1 MYFLR
6 NGDFIM
12 PLYPEYI
19 IQEVIEKNDIVD
31 VVSEHVRL
39 KKSGANYMG
48 LCPFH
53 NEKTPSFS
61 VSPQKGIFH
70 CFGCGVGGTVINFV
84 MKTDNLTFTEAVKY
98 LAQRANIALPVN
110 NGYDAKKE
118 LEIKDRKETLFNIN
132 TEAAR
137 FFYSHLSTEDGK
149 AAVEYFKKRNIS
161 GKVAK
166 SFFLGYSPNQKRSLY
181 DYLLSKGFSESD
193 ILNAGLITKNDKN
206 EYFDKFRNRIMFP
219 IFNVNDKIIGFGARR
234 INEDVNPKYLNS
246 PDTLVYNKSKNLYAL
261 NIAKKSKKD
270 FVILV
275 EGYMDVISLMKYGF
289 FNVTASLGTS
299 LTTDQAKLM
308 KRYFN
313 EVVICYDSDEAGQAA
328 AKRAISILRD
338 ADVKVSV
345 MRVTG
350 AKDTDEFINKY
361 GADRFNLIVSQ
372 KKSDIA
378 YLMQIFGEKYNLKNN
393 EEKVLYVNELIPYL
407 QKVTNNIELDVF
419 VSEIS
424 KITSITPQAIYLQL
438 GKTKRVQT
446 DFKIPET
453 LGFMNSKKSDRLLKS
468 QEALLSLIA
477 ADANALAKNEDI
489 IKEDLFEKNLHKQIF
504 KQIKE
509 NFPKKID
516 ASLLAT
522 DFDDDDVSEIT
533 KILSLDLKCEDT
545 VSAARDYASAIKE
558 ELKRREVEKLLKA
571 GNIDAINE
579 IFKNEK

>member
-193 ILNAGLITKNDKN
+193 ILNAGLITKNDKT

-489 IKEDLFEKNLHKQIF
+489 IKEDLFEKNLYKQIF

>member
-1 MYFLR
+1 MRFL
-6 NGDFIM
+6 N
-12 PLYPEYI
+12 LSKY
-19 IQEVIEKNDIVD
+19 
-31 VVSEHVRL
+31 
-39 KKSGANYMG
+39 
-48 LCPFH
+48 
-53 NEKTPSFS
+53 SF
-61 VSPQKGIFH
+61 
-70 CFGCGVGGTVINFV
+70 
-84 MKTDNLTFTEAVKY
+84 L
-98 LAQRANIALPVN
+98 
-110 NGYDAKKE
+110 
-118 LEIKDRKETLFNIN
+118 
-132 TEAAR
+132 
-137 FFYSHLSTEDGK
+137 
-149 AAVEYFKKRNIS
+149 
-161 GKVAK
+161 
-166 SFFLGYSPNQKRSLY
+166 SFF
-181 DYLLSKGFSESD
+181 
-193 ILNAGLITKNDKN
+193 
-206 EYFDKFRNRIMFP
+206 
-219 IFNVNDKIIGFGARR
+219 
-234 INEDVNPKYLNS
+234 
-246 PDTLVYNKSKNLYAL
+246 
-261 NIAKKSKKD
+261 
-270 FVILV
+270 
-275 EGYMDVISLMKYGF
+275 VISPAFK
-289 FNVTASLGTS
+289 TS

-393 EEKVLYVNELIPYL
+393 EERVLYVNELIPYL

>member
-1 MYFLR
+1 ML
-6 NGDFIM
+6 
-12 PLYPEYI
+12 P
-19 IQEVIEKNDIVD
+19 
-31 VVSEHVRL
+31 
-39 KKSGANYMG
+39 
-48 LCPFH
+48 
-53 NEKTPSFS
+53 
-61 VSPQKGIFH
+61 
-70 CFGCGVGGTVINFV
+70 
-84 MKTDNLTFTEAVKY
+84 
-98 LAQRANIALPVN
+98 AQ
-110 NGYDAKKE
+110 
-118 LEIKDRKETLFNIN
+118 
-132 TEAAR
+132 
-137 FFYSHLSTEDGK
+137 
-149 AAVEYFKKRNIS
+149 
-161 GKVAK
+161 
-166 SFFLGYSPNQKRSLY
+166 
-181 DYLLSKGFSESD
+181 
-193 ILNAGLITKNDKN
+193 
-206 EYFDKFRNRIMFP
+206 
-219 IFNVNDKIIGFGARR
+219 
-234 INEDVNPKYLNS
+234 
-246 PDTLVYNKSKNLYAL
+246 
-261 NIAKKSKKD
+261 
-270 FVILV
+270 
-275 EGYMDVISLMKYGF
+275 
-289 FNVTASLGTS
+289 
-299 LTTDQAKLM
+299 
-308 KRYFN
+308 
-313 EVVICYDSDEAGQAA
+313 
-328 AKRAISILRD
+328 
-338 ADVKVSV
+338 
-345 MRVTG
+345 
-350 AKDTDEFINKY
+350 KDTDEFINKY

>member
-1 MYFLR
+1 
-6 NGDFIM
+6 
-12 PLYPEYI
+12 
-19 IQEVIEKNDIVD
+19 
-31 VVSEHVRL
+31 
-39 KKSGANYMG
+39 MG

-489 IKEDLFEKNLHKQIF
+489 IKEDLFEKNLYKQIF

>member
-137 FFYSHLSTEDGK
+137 FFYSHLSTDDGK

-361 GADRFNLIVSQ
+361 GSDRFNLIVSQ

-468 QEALLSLIA
+468 QEAILSLIA

-533 KILSLDLKCEDT
+533 KILSLDLKCEDKA
-545 VSAARDYASAIKE
+545 SAARDYASAIKE

>member
-137 FFYSHLSTEDGK
+137 FFYSHLSTDDGK

-161 GKVAK
+161 GKVSK